1 VTVAEQAEVELANRQ
16 GRLHPSQRGKV
27 LDSSFWLAAI
37 LAVAG
42 VVAGVVAAAVIPVT
56 TIDTRFGSRL
66 ASSSVVAALGT
77 AIPILALAAWFAFV
91 CGRRLA
97 DVRDGRLVAITGWTH
112 DFGRQ
117 RPDRE
122 YPIMLYTRL
131 SKGMNEHYFLKAGG
145 KEFRIYL
152 VMKLRERIQAE
163 RANTVYTTPRSKLL
177 INVLPA

>member
-37 LAVAG
+37 FAVAG
-42 VVAGVVAAAVIPVT
+42 VVTAVVIPAT
-56 TIDTRFGSRL
+56 TIDTRFGAGL
-66 ASSSVVAALGT
+66 ASSSVAAALAT
-77 AIPILALAAWFAFV
+77 AIPVLALAAWLTFV

-97 DVRDGRLVAITGWTH
+97 DLQAGRLIVITGWTR

-122 YPIMLYTRL
+122 CPIALSTRL
-131 SKGMNEHYFLKAGG
+131 SKGMNEHYYLTAGG
-145 KEFRIYL
+145 KEFQLYS
-152 VMKLRERIQAE
+152 KELRARIQVE
-163 RANTVYTTPRSKLL
+163 RTNAVYLTPRAKLL